1 MQRPR
6 SAPGFLRP
14 VFAALVPALL
24 LSACGDGPS
33 GANRGVETVKVLAG
47 SGVTDTV
54 NAPVPVEIQALDR
67 NGRPARGTPLT
78 FLTAQGG
85 SAPADTTDAEGRSSV
100 VWTLGKR
107 AGEQTLQVFA
117 GGDTVPV
124 ATLTVDALPGAL
136 AKISLVRGAS
146 QTGTPGAALRDSVV
160 VRAEDAHGNGK
171 PGLVVAFADTLGGGA
186 FSPARVTTGPDGAA
200 SARWTLG
207 ALGLLQEAE
216 AAVDGY
222 GPPLRVAAVVDT
234 TRALVFASL
243 PPAASRGE
251 AVRVAVGVG
260 LEALGDRRGLL
271 SVALE
276 WDPAQLEPLSPLAVH
291 VTDASEVRA
300 WHQPA
305 PGRLVVGVTRPRG
318 GFGQET
324 VFTVA
329 FRVLPTAT
337 GAAWVRATPLAL
349 HAAGTFR
356 DLLGLVSAAGDVVR
370 IPD

>member
-6 SAPGFLRP
+6 FAPGLLRP

-24 LSACGDGPS
+24 LSACSDAPS

-47 SGVTDTV
+47 SGVSDTV
-54 NAPVPVEIQALDR
+54 NAAVAVELQALDR
-67 NGRPARGTPLT
+67 NGRPARGTPIT
-78 FLTAQGG
+78 FRTAQGG

-100 VWTLGKR
+100 VWTLGKT
-107 AGEQTLQVFA
+107 AGTQTLQVLA

-124 ATLTVDALPGAL
+124 ATLTADVRPGEL
-136 AKISLVRGAS
+136 AKISLVRGAF

-160 VRAEDAHGNGK
+160 VRAEDRHGNGK
-171 PGLVVAFADTLGGGA
+171 AGLVVAFADTVSGGA

-207 ALGLLQEAE
+207 TLGLLQEAA

-222 GPPLRVAAVVDT
+222 GPPLRMMAMVDT

-243 PPAASRGE
+243 PPEGTRGE
-251 AVRVAVGVG
+251 TVRVAVRVG
-260 LEALGDRRGLL
+260 LAAMSDRRGLL
-271 SVALE
+271 NVALE
-276 WDPAQLEPLSPLAVH
+276 WDPAALEPVAPLAVQ

-300 WHQPA
+300 WHQPG

-318 GFGQET
+318 GSAQET
-324 VFTVA
+324 VLTVD
-329 FRVLPTAT
+329 FRVLPTAAGT
-337 GAAWVRATPLAL
+337 AWVRATPLAL

-356 DLLGLVSAAGDVVR
+356 DLLGQVSAAGDVMR